1 MKTIAEKQILMAADF
16 AGVGLKDAVKAH
28 LERNGWTVTDIG
40 VQAGQT
46 HPEMFHRIG
55 FAVGAK
61 IAEGEFEKAIIFC
74 GTGMGIHIAAGKC
87 PGVQAA
93 CVESPHAALRAV
105 TGNNCNVLAMGGMWI
120 GQELGIEMVDAFLN
134 HKIGDGYE
142 DVDNWVEF
150 HMVAYNEIRDFDYA
164 KYKANGFRIDHEP
177 DPVLGQFPR
186 P

>member
-1 MKTIAEKQILMAADF
+1 MKTIANKQVLVAADF
-16 AGVGLKDAVKAH
+16 AGVDLKDHIVEYLTRH
-28 LERNGWTVTDIG
+28 GWECTDIG
-40 VQAGQT
+40 VKKGDT
-46 HPEMFHRIG
+46 NPEMFHRIG

-61 IAEGEFEKAIIFC
+61 IAEGEFEKALIFC

-105 TGNNCNVLAMGGMWI
+105 TGNDCNVLAMGGMYVAP
-120 GQELGIEMVDAFLN
+120 QMGIEMAEAFLT

-142 DVDNWVEF
+142 DVDNWVGF
-150 HMVAYNEIRDFDYA
+150 HQVAYDEIKNFNYEE
-164 KYKANGFRIDHEP
+164 YKANGFKIKDAQYP
-177 DPVLGQFPR
+177 SLGAFPR